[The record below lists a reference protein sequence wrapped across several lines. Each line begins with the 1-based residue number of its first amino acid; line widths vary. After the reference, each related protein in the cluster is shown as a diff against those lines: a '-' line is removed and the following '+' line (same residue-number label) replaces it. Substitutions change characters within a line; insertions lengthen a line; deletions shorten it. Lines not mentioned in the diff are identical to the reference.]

1 MSRKFS
7 FTVPY
12 TVPVED
18 LHRALT
24 TDDVWRSRFARAETA
39 TLDLSHPDGADTIRI
54 HMTEK
59 AHKDKV
65 PGIVRKVLKSDLV
78 LSRTDNWQA
87 LDGEIAKGTFEGA
100 TGGVT
105 SEMSGTY
112 ELRPTAEGS
121 EIEVV
126 GTVRV
131 KVTLVGGAIEPLA
144 EQLHHRVLKSERKHI
159 EEWFATQ
166 ATA

>member
-7 FTVPY
+7 FTVQY

-24 TDDVWRSRFARAETA
+24 TDAVWAARFADAQTA
-39 TLDLSHPDGADTIRI
+39 RIDLSHPGGEGTIRI

-59 AHKDKV
+59 ASQDKV
-65 PGIVRKVLKSDLV
+65 PSIVDKVLKSELV

-87 LDGEIAKGTFEGA
+87 LEGEIAKGTFEGS
-100 TGGVT
+100 TGGIT
-105 SEMSGTY
+105 TEMSGNY

-126 GTVRV
+126 GSVQV
-131 KVTLVGGAIEPLA
+131 KVPLVGGAIEPLA
-144 EQLHHRVLKSERKHI
+144 EQLFHRVLNSERKFCQ
-159 EEWFATQ
+159 EWLAAQ

>member
-24 TDDVWRSRFARAETA
+24 NEDVWLSRFAGAQTA
-39 TLDLSHPDGADTIRI
+39 TLDLSHPQGADTIRI

-59 AHKDKV
+59 ASDDKV
-65 PGIVRKVLKSDLV
+65 PGIVSKVLKSELV

-87 LDGEIAKGTFEGA
+87 LDGEIAKGTFEGT
-100 TGGVT
+100 TGGIS

-112 ELRPTAEGS
+112 ELRPTVEGS

-126 GTVRV
+126 GTVQV
-131 KVTLVGGAIEPLA
+131 KVPLVGGAIEPLA
-144 EQLHHRVLKSERKHI
+144 EQLHQRVLKSERKHI
-159 EEWFATQ
+159 EEWFA
-166 ATA
+166 ARASA

>member
-7 FTVPY
+7 FTVQY
-12 TVPVED
+12 SVPVED

-24 TDDVWRSRFARAETA
+24 TDTVWESRFADAKTA
-39 TLDLSHPDGADTIRI
+39 TLDLSHPGGDGTIRI

-59 AHKDKV
+59 ASQDKV
-65 PGIVRKVLKSDLV
+65 PSIVGKVLKSELV
-78 LSRTDNWQA
+78 LSRTDNWEA
-87 LDGEIAKGTFEGA
+87 LDGEVAKGTFEGA
-100 TGGVT
+100 TGGINT
-105 SEMSGTY
+105 EMSGTY

-121 EIEVV
+121 EVEVV

-131 KVTLVGGAIEPLA
+131 KVPLVGGAIEPLA
-144 EQLHHRVLKSERKHI
+144 EQLHHRVLNSERKFF
-159 EEWFATQ
+159 EVWLAGQ

>member
-12 TVPVED
+12 AVPVED

-24 TDDVWRSRFARAETA
+24 TDDVWQSRFAGAQTA
-39 TLDLSHPDGADTIRI
+39 TLDLSHPQGAGTIRI

-59 AHKDKV
+59 ASDDKV
-65 PGIVRKVLKSDLV
+65 PGIVSKVLKNELV
-78 LSRTDNWQA
+78 LSRTDNWQV

-100 TGGVT
+100 TGGIS

-121 EIEVV
+121 EIEVA
-126 GTVRV
+126 GTVQV
-131 KVTLVGGAIEPLA
+131 KVPLVGGAIEPLA
-144 EQLHHRVLKSERKHI
+144 EQLHHRVLESERKHI
-159 EEWFATQ
+159 EKWVAAQ
-166 ATA
+166 ASA

>member
-24 TDDVWRSRFARAETA
+24 TDDVWRSRFAGAATA

-54 HMTEK
+54 QMTEK
-59 AHKDKV
+59 ANEDKV

-100 TGGVT
+100 TGGIT
-105 SEMSGTY
+105 TEMSGTY

-126 GTVRV
+126 GTVQV
-131 KVTLVGGAIEPLA
+131 KVPLVGGAIEPLA

>member
-12 TVPVED
+12 AVPVED

-24 TDDVWRSRFARAETA
+24 TDDFWQSRFAGAQTA
-39 TLDLSHPDGADTIRI
+39 TLDLSHPQGAGTIRI

-59 AHKDKV
+59 ASDDKV
-65 PGIVRKVLKSDLV
+65 PGIVSKVLKNELV

-100 TGGVT
+100 TGGIN

-121 EIEVV
+121 EIEVA
-126 GTVRV
+126 GTVQV
-131 KVTLVGGAIEPLA
+131 KLPLVGGAIEPLA
-144 EQLHHRVLKSERKHI
+144 EQLHHRVLESERKHI
-159 EEWFATQ
+159 EEWVAAQ
-166 ATA
+166 ASA

>member
-12 TVPVED
+12 SIPVED

-24 TDDVWRSRFARAETA
+24 TDETWQARFAEAVTA
-39 TLDLSHPDGADTIRI
+39 TLELSHPEGADTIRV

-59 AHKDKV
+59 ASEDKI
-65 PGIVRKVLKSDLV
+65 PGLVRKVLKSDLEFA
-78 LSRTDNWQA
+78 RTDNWGR
-87 LDGEIAKGTFEGA
+87 LDGELARGSLVAE
-100 TGGVT
+100 TGGI
-105 SEMSGTY
+105 SCAMSGAY

-126 GTVRV
+126 GTVEV
-131 KVTLVGGAIEPLA
+131 KVPLVGGAIEPLA
-144 EQLHHRVLKSERKHI
+144 EQLLHRVLKSEREFI
-159 EEWFATQ
+159 QGWVASRATR
-166 ATA
+166 

>member
-12 TVPVED
+12 AVPVED

-24 TDDVWRSRFARAETA
+24 DDKVWQARFADAETA
-39 TLDLSHPDGADTIRI
+39 TLDVSHPEGADTIRI

-59 AHKDKV
+59 ASEDKIPSV
-65 PGIVRKVLKSDLV
+65 VSKVLKDQLT
-78 LSRTDNWQA
+78 LARTDNWQA
-87 LDGEIAKGTFEGA
+87 LVGEVAKGTFEGA
-100 TGGVT
+100 TTGIAT
-105 SEMSGTY
+105 EMSGTY
-112 ELRPTAEGS
+112 EMRSTAEGS

-126 GTVRV
+126 GTVQV
-131 KVTLVGGAIEPLA
+131 KVPVVGGAIEPLA
-144 EQLHHRVLKSERKHI
+144 EQLHHRVLNSERTFV
-159 EEWFATQ
+159 EEWVAAQ

>member
-24 TDDVWRSRFARAETA
+24 TDDVWRSRFAGAETA
-39 TLDLSHPDGADTIRI
+39 TLELSHPGGAGTIRI

-59 AHKDKV
+59 ARQDKI
-65 PGIVRKVLKSDLV
+65 PGIVRKVLKNELV
-78 LSRTDNWQA
+78 LSRTDDWQA
-87 LDGEIAKGTFEGA
+87 LDGEIAKGVFQADTAGI
-100 TGGVT
+100 TT
-105 SEMSGTY
+105 RMSGSY

-126 GTVRV
+126 GSVEV

-144 EQLHHRVLKSERKHI
+144 EQLFHRVLNSERKFF
-159 EEWFATQ
+159 EEWFGAQ

>member
-12 TVPVED
+12 AVPVED

-24 TDDVWRSRFARAETA
+24 NDDVWQSRFAPAATA
-39 TLDLSHPDGADTIRI
+39 TIDLSHPDGADTIRI
-54 HMTEK
+54 QMTEK
-59 AHKDKV
+59 ASADKI
-65 PGIVRKVLKSDLV
+65 PGIVSKVLKSDLV
-78 LSRTDNWQA
+78 LSRTDSWQA
-87 LDGEIAKGTFEGA
+87 LDGEIAKGTFEGGTA
-100 TGGVT
+100 GI
-105 SEMSGTY
+105 SCEMSGTY

-131 KVTLVGGAIEPLA
+131 KVPLVGGAIEPLA
-144 EQLHHRVLKSERKHI
+144 EQLHHRVLESERKHI
-159 EEWFATQ
+159 EAWFAAQ
-166 ATA
+166 ANA

>member
-12 TVPVED
+12 AVPVED

-24 TDDVWRSRFARAETA
+24 TDDLWQSRFARAETA
-39 TLDLSHPDGADTIRI
+39 TLDLSHPDGAGTIRI

-59 AHKDKV
+59 ASGDKV
-65 PGIVRKVLKSDLV
+65 PGIVSKVLKSELV

-100 TGGVT
+100 TGGIS

-112 ELRPTAEGS
+112 ELRPTAEGA

-126 GTVRV
+126 GTVQV
-131 KVTLVGGAIEPLA
+131 KVRLVGGAIEALA
-144 EQLHHRVLKSERKHI
+144 EQLHHRVLESERKHI
-159 EEWFATQ
+159 EKWVAAQ
-166 ATA
+166 VSA

>member
-12 TVPVED
+12 AVPVED

-24 TDDVWRSRFARAETA
+24 TDDVWQARFAGAQTA
-39 TLDLSHPDGADTIRI
+39 TLELSHPGGADTIRI

-59 AHKDKV
+59 ASQDKI
-65 PGIVRKVLKSDLV
+65 PGIVNKVLKSDLV
-78 LSRTDNWQA
+78 LSRTDSWQA
-87 LDGEIAKGTFEGA
+87 LDGEVAKGTFEGA
-100 TGGVT
+100 TGGIA

-112 ELRPTAEGS
+112 EMRPTAEGS

-126 GTVRV
+126 GTVAV
-131 KVTLVGGAIEPLA
+131 KVPLVGGAIEPLA
-144 EQLHHRVLKSERKHI
+144 EQLHHRVLNSERKFI
-159 EEWFATQ
+159 EEWFTQQ

>member
-12 TVPVED
+12 AVPVED

-24 TDDVWRSRFARAETA
+24 TDDVWQSRFAGAQTA
-39 TLDLSHPDGADTIRI
+39 TLDLSHPQGTGTIRI

-59 AHKDKV
+59 ASDDKV
-65 PGIVRKVLKSDLV
+65 PGIVSKVLKSELV

-100 TGGVT
+100 TGGIS

-112 ELRPTAEGS
+112 ELRPTVEGS

-131 KVTLVGGAIEPLA
+131 KVPLVGGAIEPLA
-144 EQLHHRVLKSERKHI
+144 EQLHHRVLESERKHI
-159 EEWFATQ
+159 EKWVAAQ
-166 ATA
+166 ASA